1 MSVAIDFDPNTV
13 PNRPSFD
20 PIPAGKYKVVITE
33 SEEKQTK
40 KGDGSYVQFTLTIID
55 GEYEGRKLWDRLNL
69 NNPNDQAVM
78 RARGTL
84 KQMAIACNVKS
95 LKDTGQLH
103 DIPMI
108 AKIIL
113 KANKET
119 GEQQNE
125 IRGYEPVNHAAQPVN
140 NHSKP
145 PAMSET
151 ASAPTPPPWKKM
163 K

>member
-1 MSVAIDFDPNTV
+1 MSVAVDFDPDTV
-13 PNRPSFD
+13 PDRPSFD
-20 PIPAGKYKVVITE
+20 PIPAGKYKVVITD

-55 GEYEGRKLWDRLNL
+55 GEYQGRKLWDRLNL
-69 NNPNDQAVM
+69 NNPNDQAVAI
-78 RARGTL
+78 ARGTL
-84 KQMAIACNVKS
+84 KQMATACNVKS

-108 AKIIL
+108 AKIVL

-119 GEQQNE
+119 GEQVNE
-125 IRGYEPVNHAAQPVN
+125 IRGYEPANHAAPSAN
-140 NHSKP
+140 NGSKP
-145 PAMSET
+145 PAMSGT
-151 ASAPTPPPWKKM
+151 ASAPTSPPWKK